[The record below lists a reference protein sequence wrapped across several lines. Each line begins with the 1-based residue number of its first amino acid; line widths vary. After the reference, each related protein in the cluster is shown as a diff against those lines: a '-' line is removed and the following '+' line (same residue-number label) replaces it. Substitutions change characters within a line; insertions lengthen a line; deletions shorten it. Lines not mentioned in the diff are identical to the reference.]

1 MRARRPIALAAGLAT
16 ATVLA
21 LTGCSD
27 SGSDSASEPSS
38 ATSASSGTSTD
49 TGAGA
54 ATPETEDTS
63 GDDLT
68 ADTFIKTVAAAQGD
82 AKAYTFTMK
91 MSANGS
97 EVSDAKGAVV
107 NTGGKPAVAMTM
119 DVGGQKIDARYVDDV
134 WYMNLGDA
142 SENKFVKI
150 DPKTDGS
157 EMAQQFEQ
165 LSAQMDPSESI
176 KAIDGAVTS
185 VTKKGDP
192 VTLDGVEAQPYE
204 VVVDTTKITG
214 TMGDTLKAAGASV
227 PDELT
232 YTYWVGPDHLM
243 RKMTFEMAGTSTE
256 MTTSDWNGDVKVEA
270 PSKDEITD
278 KSPFTTGG

>member
-1 MRARRPIALAAGLAT
+1 MRARRPIALAAGLAA

-27 SGSDSASEPSS
+27 SGSGSASEPSS

-54 ATPETEDTS
+54 ATPDADTS
-63 GDDLT
+63 GGDLT
-68 ADTFIKTVAAAQGD
+68 AETFIKTVAAAQTD

-97 EVSDAKGAVV
+97 AVSDAKGAVV
-107 NTGGKPAVAMTM
+107 NTDGKPAVAMTM
-119 DVGGQKIDARYVDDV
+119 DVGGQTIDARYVDDV
-134 WYMNLGDA
+134 WYMNLGEV
-142 SENKFVKI
+142 SENKFVTI

-165 LSAQMDPSESI
+165 LSAQMDPSESV

-185 VTKKGDP
+185 VTKKGEA

-214 TMGDTLKAAGASV
+214 TMGDTLKAAGSAV

-232 YTYWVGPDHLM
+232 YTYWVGPDNLM
-243 RKMTFEMAGTSTE
+243 RKMTFDMAGTSTE

-270 PSKDEITD
+270 PSKDQITD
-278 KSPFTTGG
+278 KSPFTTGS